1 MTEGAAYATTP
12 MDPDLWDDTTD
23 LAEPQNR
30 LDRILQYVPRALS
43 SHLHIVF
50 LLGLGLYLIVLPILG
65 VKVSSFA
72 ELVGGNY
79 TNITSDLGACIA
91 AGGTLHL
98 VSRNREDR
106 SQTRDEFQE
115 IRDDRG
121 QVRDELRALRDD
133 GTQLRAQLAQMQ
145 ADFRKANGEDG
156 PGA

>member
-1 MTEGAAYATTP
+1 
-12 MDPDLWDDTTD
+12 
-23 LAEPQNR
+23 
-30 LDRILQYVPRALS
+30 VPRALA
-43 SHLHIVF
+43 SHAHIVF
-50 LLGLGLYLIVLPILG
+50 LIGLGVYLIALPIFG

-98 VSRNREDR
+98 VSRNHQDR
-106 SQTRDEFQE
+106 RQARDEFQE

-133 GTQLRAQLAQMQ
+133 GRQVRDELLQLRADLRRV
-145 ADFRKANGEDG
+145 DGEHTSDT
-156 PGA
+156 